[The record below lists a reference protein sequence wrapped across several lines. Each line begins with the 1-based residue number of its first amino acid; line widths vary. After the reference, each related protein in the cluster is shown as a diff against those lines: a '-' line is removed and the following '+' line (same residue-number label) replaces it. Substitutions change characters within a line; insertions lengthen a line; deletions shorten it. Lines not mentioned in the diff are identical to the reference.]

1 MKILEPTLKERAGQ
15 LYRRLM
21 LLQRLFRSASPD
33 DEADWME
40 AGEKGPALRAAVC
53 DVLDELVD
61 HAQVL
66 TSVPL
71 PISEWRPG
79 DGPQDDRWRALTE
92 LERREMLSIISG
104 YGDLIS
110 RSEGMMRRALTVPIG
125 AESQGRNLPQKCA
138 RRPSISPTSGCGSS
152 ASAAR

>member
-15 LYRRLM
+15 LYRRL
-21 LLQRLFRSASPD
+21 LLVQRLFRSASPD
-33 DEADWME
+33 DEADWMD

-104 YGDLIS
+104 YG
-110 RSEGMMRRALTVPIG
+110 V
-125 AESQGRNLPQKCA
+125 